1 MMESDY
7 SAVTEEFIPL
17 DGLMMWKYTLVN
29 GTVLSGEVPFGP
41 ELTEDAVKELCRA
54 DAQNV
59 LEKHL
64 GLDSTTL
71 VHPTDPIRIEQI
83 AQFEKDMGEL
93 QGRIH
98 NLKQSI
104 LTGVYLEAE
113 QLSIKEQIQ
122 QAEMYA
128 TVLTRK
134 INRMKL

>member
-1 MMESDY
+1 MIESDY
-7 SAVTEEFIPL
+7 AAIKEEFTPM
-17 DGLMMWKYTLVN
+17 DGLMVWKYTLAN

-41 ELTEDAVKELCRA
+41 ELTEDQVKELCRA
-54 DAQNV
+54 DGQNL
-59 LEKHL
+59 LERHL

-71 VHPTDPIRIEQI
+71 VHATDPLRIEQI
-83 AQFEKDMGEL
+83 AQFERDMAEL
-93 QGRIH
+93 QTRIH

-113 QLSIKEQIQ
+113 QLSIAEQIQ

-128 TVLTRK
+128 IVLTRK